1 MQLDEEDEL
10 MQDIIKN
17 SQGSDNDGEDLF
29 GGQEKE
35 RESKKRRLKKQRDES
50 PVAAHTEYPE
60 SIVPKAESVKEEEKA
75 DASA

>member
-1 MQLDEEDEL
+1 

-35 RESKKRRLKKQRDES
+35 MEGKKRRLKKQRDES
-50 PVAAHTEYPE
+50 PVVVPAEDSEP
-60 SIVPKAESVKEEEKA
+60 IMPKAESVKEEEKA